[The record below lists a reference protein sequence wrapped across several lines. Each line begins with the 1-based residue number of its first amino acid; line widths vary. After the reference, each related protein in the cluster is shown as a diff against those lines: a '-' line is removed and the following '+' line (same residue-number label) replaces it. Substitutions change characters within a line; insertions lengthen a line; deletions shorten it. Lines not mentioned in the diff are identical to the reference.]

1 MSDEADKPSVI
12 ETIPSVRGSISAIGS
27 ANAPFIYFENVPF
40 YGLLNGVG
48 QITMEAGR
56 IFGADADGKVIL
68 DRVVVAHL
76 RGNIPAIRALRA
88 ALDGILLMAEPKP
101 EGPAN

>member
-1 MSDEADKPSVI
+1 MADESPTPKVVEA
-12 ETIPSVRGSISAIGS
+12 IPSIRGGLSAIGS

-48 QITMEAGR
+48 QLTLDANR
-56 IFGADADGKVIL
+56 LYGADSDGKPIY
-68 DRVVVAHL
+68 DRVIVAHIRCNL
-76 RGNIPAIRALRA
+76 PAIRSLRA
-88 ALDGILLMAEPKP
+88 AIDGILLMAEPKP